1 MKKRSR
7 KGAFF
12 HALSDSEQLFFLAFN
27 KGFDIYKLAALFW
40 EAKFQLKGAG
50 TAVGLFE
57 DALLGLTAA
66 AAAAAMYA
74 IRQFLRHNSPT
85 QFLIILSFF
94 AEKYIITE
102 TKLSH
107 QLYLW

>member
-66 AAAAAMYA
+66 GAAAMYA
-74 IRQFLRHNSPT
+74 IRQLLRHNFPT
-85 QFLIILSFF
+85 RFLIILSFF

>member
-1 MKKRSR
+1 MKKRSLS
-7 KGAFF
+7 GAFF
-12 HALSDSEQLFFLAFN
+12 HALSDSEQLFFLACN
-27 KGFDIYKLAALFW
+27 KGFDIYKLAALFG

-66 AAAAAMYA
+66 GAAAMYA
-74 IRQFLRHNSPT
+74 IRQLLRHNFPT
-85 QFLIILSFF
+85 RFLIILSFF

>member
-27 KGFDIYKLAALFW
+27 KGFDIYKLAALFG

-66 AAAAAMYA
+66 GAAAMYA
-74 IRQFLRHNSPT
+74 IRQFLRHIFPT

>member
-27 KGFDIYKLAALFW
+27 KGFDIYKLAALFGK
-40 EAKFQLKGAG
+40 AKFQLKGAG

-66 AAAAAMYA
+66 AAAAMYA
-74 IRQFLRHNSPT
+74 IRQFLRHN
-85 QFLIILSFF
+85 FLNILSFF

>member
-1 MKKRSR
+1 MKNRSLP
-7 KGAFF
+7 GAFF

-27 KGFDIYKLAALFW
+27 KGFDIYKLAALFG

-66 AAAAAMYA
+66 AAAAMYA
-74 IRQFLRHNSPT
+74 IRQFLRRNFPT

-107 QLYLW
+107 RLYLW